1 LNTGLIL
8 KNRCEIPPQSGG
20 VFVGDLRFLN
30 HFKKNLYLEYHYN
43 QRRKAMKVIRQRLKP
58 VSIVVAIF
66 MLMIS
71 GPVQSAFAAMI
82 ATETVLESSRG
93 QEARTQIKQ
102 LLVREDVRQAL
113 IKQGIDPLEAGA
125 RIDSLSDAE
134 ALAIADK
141 LDQLPAG
148 SGALEVLLIVGLIVF
163 LTLLVTDIMGYTD
176 IFPFVK
182 K

>member
-1 LNTGLIL
+1 
-8 KNRCEIPPQSGG
+8 
-20 VFVGDLRFLN
+20 
-30 HFKKNLYLEYHYN
+30 
-43 QRRKAMKVIRQRLKP
+43 MKVIRQTLKP

-82 ATETVLESSRG
+82 STETVMEASQG
-93 QEARTQIKQ
+93 QEARTRIKQ

-113 IKQGIDPLEAGA
+113 IDQGIDSREAGA

-134 ALAIADK
+134 AMAVADK

-148 SGALEVLLIVGLIVF
+148 SGALEVLLIVALIVF
-163 LTLLVTDIMGYTD
+163 ITLLVTDIMGYTD

>member
-1 LNTGLIL
+1 
-8 KNRCEIPPQSGG
+8 
-20 VFVGDLRFLN
+20 
-30 HFKKNLYLEYHYN
+30 
-43 QRRKAMKVIRQRLKP
+43 MKVIRQTLKP
-58 VSIVVAIF
+58 VSMGVAIF

-82 ATETVLESSRG
+82 ATETVMEASQG
-93 QEARTQIKQ
+93 QEARTRIKQ

-113 IKQGIDPLEAGA
+113 IDQGIDSREAGA

-134 ALAIADK
+134 AMAVADK

-148 SGALEVLLIVGLIVF
+148 SGALEVLLIVALIVF
-163 LTLLVTDIMGYTD
+163 ITLLVTDIMGYTD

>member
-1 LNTGLIL
+1 
-8 KNRCEIPPQSGG
+8 
-20 VFVGDLRFLN
+20 
-30 HFKKNLYLEYHYN
+30 
-43 QRRKAMKVIRQRLKP
+43 MKVIRQTLKP
-58 VSIVVAIF
+58 VSMGVAIF

-82 ATETVLESSRG
+82 ATETVMEASQG
-93 QEARTQIKQ
+93 QEARTRIKQ

-113 IKQGIDPLEAGA
+113 IDQGIDSREAGA

-134 ALAIADK
+134 AMAVADK

-148 SGALEVLLIVGLIVF
+148 SGALEVLLIVALIVF
-163 LTLLVTDIMGYTD
+163 ITLLVTDIMGYTD
-176 IFPFVK
+176 VFPFVK

>member
-1 LNTGLIL
+1 
-8 KNRCEIPPQSGG
+8 
-20 VFVGDLRFLN
+20 
-30 HFKKNLYLEYHYN
+30 
-43 QRRKAMKVIRQRLKP
+43 MKVIRQTLKP
-58 VSIVVAIF
+58 ISIVVAIF

-82 ATETVLESSRG
+82 ATETVMEASQG
-93 QEARTQIKQ
+93 QEARTRIKQ

-113 IKQGIDPLEAGA
+113 IDQGIDSREAGA
-125 RIDSLSDAE
+125 RIGSLSDAE
-134 ALAIADK
+134 AMAVADK

-148 SGALEVLLIVGLIVF
+148 SGALEVLLIVALIVF
-163 LTLLVTDIMGYTD
+163 ITLLVTDIMGYTD

>member
-1 LNTGLIL
+1 M
-8 KNRCEIPPQSGG
+8 E
-20 VFVGDLRFLN
+20 
-30 HFKKNLYLEYHYN
+30 E
-43 QRRKAMKVIRQRLKP
+43 AMNVIRQRLKP
-58 VSIVVAIF
+58 VSMVVALF

-71 GPVQSAFAAMI
+71 GPFQSVFAAMV
-82 ATETVLESSRG
+82 ATETVLESSQG
-93 QEARTQIKQ
+93 QEARTRIKQ

-113 IKQGIDPLEAGA
+113 IKQGVDPLEAGA

-134 ALAIADK
+134 ALAVADK

-163 LTLLVTDIMGYTD
+163 ITLLVTDIMGYTD

-182 K
+182 

>member
-1 LNTGLIL
+1 
-8 KNRCEIPPQSGG
+8 
-20 VFVGDLRFLN
+20 
-30 HFKKNLYLEYHYN
+30 
-43 QRRKAMKVIRQRLKP
+43 MKVIRQRLKP
-58 VSIVVAIF
+58 ISIFAALF

-82 ATETVLESSRG
+82 PTETVLESSQG
-93 QEARTQIKQ
+93 QEARTRIKQ
-102 LLVREDVRQAL
+102 VLAREDVRQGL
-113 IKQGIDPLEAGA
+113 IEQGIDPLEANA

-134 ALAIADK
+134 ALAVADK

-148 SGALEVLLIVGLIVF
+148 SGALEAVLIVALIVF